1 MAGIKISNLP
11 AISSPAFTDV
21 AAFDQ
26 GSTTYKVSNS
36 DLISLFEANIVITPS
51 NFSGVLPIA
60 NGGTNA
66 STAPGALTSLGALPT
81 AGGTMTGNIV
91 MGSNNITGISSIQ
104 FLNGSYFISFTA
116 PALSASNNY
125 TLPNDYPAS
134 SGYIL
139 SSTDAGVMSW
149 VANTAGSV
157 VSVSGTTNEVDVDNS
172 DPQNPIVGLSA
183 TIDAPGTFTIQSTV
197 ALDAIIDDDTMAT
210 ATATNVPTAESVVA
224 YIAATAG
231 GAGGSNTQ
239 IQYNNAGALDGD
251 SGFTTD
257 GAGAVALLTIDI
269 GSTVI
274 VDAVI
279 DDDTMATATATNIAT
294 SESIVAYIATLVP
307 TAVPS
312 PGGDGTI
319 LRADTGAWVVSTSTF
334 ADTYATSTLLYSNGA
349 NTVEGL
355 ATANSAM
362 IYTNSSGVP
371 AWSASMTDGQLL
383 IGTTGGS
390 PAPATLTA
398 GTGINITN
406 AGGSITIDAVSSG
419 MGWTLDATGT
429 IAAAVD
435 NGYICG
441 AAGATTITLPAT
453 CAIGQVVAVEGLG
466 AGGWVLTANAGQ
478 TIQIGSG
485 VTSAAGSLTSAA
497 ATDNVYVLCIVANT
511 TWRVTTTNS
520 AGLTIA

>member
-1 MAGIKISNLP
+1 
-11 AISSPAFTDV
+11 
-21 AAFDQ
+21 
-26 GSTTYKVSNS
+26 
-36 DLISLFEANIVITPS
+36 
-51 NFSGVLPIA
+51 
-60 NGGTNA
+60 
-66 STAPGALTSLGALPT
+66 
-81 AGGTMTGNIV
+81 
-91 MGSNNITGISSIQ
+91 
-104 FLNGSYFISFTA
+104 
-116 PALSASNNY
+116 
-125 TLPNDYPAS
+125 
-134 SGYIL
+134 
-139 SSTDAGVMSW
+139 
-149 VANTAGSV
+149 
-157 VSVSGTTNEVDVDNS
+157 
-172 DPQNPIVGLSA
+172 
-183 TIDAPGTFTIQSTV
+183 
-197 ALDAIIDDDTMAT
+197 
-210 ATATNVPTAESVVA
+210 
-224 YIAATAG
+224 
-231 GAGGSNTQ
+231 
-239 IQYNNAGALDGD
+239 
-251 SGFTTD
+251 
-257 GAGAVALLTIDI
+257 
-269 GSTVI
+269 
-274 VDAVI
+274 
-279 DDDTMATATATNIAT
+279 
-294 SESIVAYIATLVP
+294 
-307 TAVPS
+307 
-312 PGGDGTI
+312 
-319 LRADTGAWVVSTSTF
+319 
-334 ADTYATSTLLYSNGA
+334 
-349 NTVEGL
+349 
-355 ATANSAM
+355 M